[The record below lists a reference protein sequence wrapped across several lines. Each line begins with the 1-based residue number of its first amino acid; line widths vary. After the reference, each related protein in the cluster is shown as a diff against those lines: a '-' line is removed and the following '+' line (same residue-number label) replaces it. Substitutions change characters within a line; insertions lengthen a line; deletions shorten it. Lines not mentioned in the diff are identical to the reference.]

1 VLLRA
6 LFLFYRLVFNYLCK
20 KLILMSFWT
29 RVARLILRNRFL
41 VILGIVLVTAFLASQ
56 MKYMRFSYTEAN
68 LLPENH
74 EVNIEYDKFLE
85 IFGEE
90 GNLVILG
97 VKDATI
103 FEPVKFNAW
112 NALVEEFKNLEEIDL
127 TLSIAD
133 VKTLKADRRKRKF
146 VLEPLYKKVPDTK
159 KEVDDIKHQLFEK
172 LPFYDNLLFNKETG
186 TLQTAI
192 YIKKEI
198 INTPKRIN
206 FINDKLI
213 PVIENFE
220 KEYNVDVRI
229 SGMPYIRTLNAQNIQ
244 DEIGLFVFGALL
256 ITAVI
261 FFFFFRSFRAT
272 FITLLVVLIGVVWAF
287 GFIGWFR
294 YEITV
299 LSALI
304 PPLIIVIGVPNA
316 VFLINKYQQEIK
328 KHGNQAKSLQRVISK
343 IGNATL
349 MTNITTASGF
359 ATFVFV
365 KSSLLREFGIL
376 ASVNIVS
383 IFILALLI
391 IPIIY
396 SFMPVP
402 KEKHLD
408 HLERKWIEKVVDWM
422 EKMVREQR
430 ITVYFTTV
438 FFIILGIIGI
448 YQIRVSGSLIEDM
461 PKSMGFYDD
470 IKFFERE
477 FGGVMPLEI
486 LIDTQ
491 KEKGVMKLSTLK
503 RMEKINDIIE
513 SFPEL
518 SKSISIVNLV
528 KYSKQ
533 AYYRGNPK
541 YYQLPTS
548 QERSYIFAYTKNSES
563 DAGMLKSFV
572 DSTGRYAR
580 MTTYMKDIGT
590 DKMDIIQER
599 LQQVID
605 KEFASENYTVSITGK
620 AYVFIKG
627 TNYLI
632 KNLVLSLSLAILLI
646 AIFMAWMFRSPQM
659 ILISLIP
666 NILPLLITAGLMGFF
681 DIPIKPSTILVFS
694 IAFGISVD
702 DTIHFLAKYRQ
713 ELIVNKW
720 KIKPSV
726 YAALRETGV
735 SMFYTSIVL
744 FFGFLVFTL
753 SSFGGTIS
761 LGGLVSATLLLAMIS
776 NLILLPS
783 LLLTFERKI
792 ANKKV
797 FKEPKIKIVSVTEE
811 NSKKTD

>member
-1 VLLRA
+1 M
-6 LFLFYRLVFNYLCK
+6 N
-20 KLILMSFWT
+20 FWT
-29 RVARLILRNRFL
+29 KAAGLILRNRYL
-41 VILGIVLVTAFLASQ
+41 VLLIIAIITGLLASQ
-56 MKYMRFSYTEAN
+56 MKYMKFSYTEAN
-68 LLPENH
+68 LLPEDHIAN
-74 EVNIEYDKFLE
+74 VEYNKFLE

-97 VKDATI
+97 VKDSTV
-103 FEPVKFNAW
+103 FTPEKFNAW
-112 NALVEEFKNLEEIDL
+112 NKLVEQFDERDEIDF
-127 TLSIAD
+127 TISIAD
-133 VKTLKADRRKRKF
+133 VQKLKADRKKRKF
-146 VLEPLYKKVPDTK
+146 VLEPLYEKNPTTTEEVNAIKK
-159 KEVDDIKHQLFEK
+159 QLFEK
-172 LPFYDNLLFNKETG
+172 LPFYDNLLYNKETG

-198 INTPKRIN
+198 INTPKRRD
-206 FINDKLI
+206 FIFDVLI
-213 PVIENFE
+213 PAIKKFE
-220 KEYNVDVRI
+220 KENNLDVRV

-244 DEIGLFVFGALL
+244 DEIILFVVGALG
-256 ITAVI
+256 ITALI

-272 FITLLVVLIGVVWAF
+272 FITLLVVLIGVIWAF
-287 GFIGWFR
+287 GFIGLFR

-328 KHGNQAKSLQRVISK
+328 KHGQQAKALQRVIAK

-365 KSSLLREFGIL
+365 KSNLLREFGIL
-376 ASVNIVS
+376 ASVNIIS

-396 SFMPVP
+396 SFMPLP
-402 KEKHLD
+402 KKKHLN
-408 HLERKWIEKVVDWM
+408 HLEKRWIENVVDWM
-422 EKMVREQR
+422 EKMVRNQR
-430 ITVYFTTV
+430 ITIYFTTV
-438 FFIILGIIGI
+438 VVIVLGIIGV
-448 YQIRVSGSLIEDM
+448 YMIRVSGSLIEDM
-461 PKSMGFYDD
+461 PKKMDFYKD
-470 IKFFERE
+470 IKFFEKE
-477 FGGVMPLEI
+477 FGGIMPLEI
-486 LIDTQ
+486 LIDT
-491 KEKGVMKLSTLK
+491 KKDKGVMKLSTLK
-503 RMEKINDIIE
+503 KMEKLNEAIE
-513 SFPEL
+513 TFPEL
-518 SKSISIVNLV
+518 SKPISVVNLV

-533 AYYRGNPK
+533 AYYKGNPK

-548 QERSYIFAYTKNSES
+548 QEQSYIFSYTKNSNN
-563 DAGMLKSFV
+563 DAGMLKTFV

-580 MTTYMKDIGT
+580 ITTFMKDIGT
-590 DKMDIIQER
+590 DKMDVIQER
-599 LQQVID
+599 LKAVIA
-605 KEFASENYTVSITGK
+605 KEFPSDKYSVSLTGK
-620 AYVFIKG
+620 ALVFIKG

-632 KNLVLSLSLAILLI
+632 KNLVISLSLAILLI

-666 NILPLLITAGLMGFF
+666 NMLPLLITAGLMGFLN
-681 DIPIKPSTILVFS
+681 IPIKPSTILVFS

-713 ELIVNKW
+713 ELIANKW

-753 SSFGGTIS
+753 SSFGGTIA
-761 LGGLVSATLLLAMIS
+761 LGGLVSVTLLLAMVS
-776 NLILLPS
+776 NLLLLPS
-783 LLLTFERKI
+783 LLLTFEKKI

-797 FKEPKIKIVSVTEE
+797 FKEPAMKIFPQNEE
-811 NSKKTD
+811 EESKK

>member
-1 VLLRA
+1 M
-6 LFLFYRLVFNYLCK
+6 N
-20 KLILMSFWT
+20 FWT
-29 RVARLILRNRFL
+29 KVAGIILRNRYL
-41 VILGIVLVTAFLASQ
+41 VLLGIAIITGLLASQ
-56 MKYMRFSYTEAN
+56 IKYMQFSYTEAN

-74 EVNIEYDKFLE
+74 EANIEYNKFLE
-85 IFGEE
+85 VFGEE

-97 VKDATI
+97 IKDSTV
-103 FEPVKFNAW
+103 FSPKKFNAW
-112 NALVEEFKNLEEIDL
+112 NNLVDQFDDLKEIDF

-133 VKTLKADRRKRKF
+133 VQKLKADRKARKF
-146 VLEPLYKKVPDTK
+146 ILEPLYEDNPDTK
-159 KEVDDIKHQLFEK
+159 EEVSAIKKQLFEK

-198 INTPKRIN
+198 INTPERRD
-206 FINDKLI
+206 FIFDKLI
-213 PVIENFE
+213 PIVEKFE
-220 KEYNVDVRI
+220 KDYQVDVRI

-244 DEIGLFVFGALL
+244 DEIILFVGGALL

-261 FFFFFRSFRAT
+261 FFFFFRSYRAT
-272 FITLLVVLIGVVWAF
+272 FITLLVVMVGVTWAF
-287 GFIGWFR
+287 GFIGLFR
-294 YEITV
+294 FEITV

-328 KHGNQAKSLQRVISK
+328 KHGQQAKALQRVISK

-376 ASVNIVS
+376 ASVNIIS

-396 SFMPVP
+396 SFMPLP
-402 KEKHLD
+402 KKKHLN
-408 HLERKWIEKVVDWM
+408 HLERRWIENVVDWM
-422 EKMVREQR
+422 EKTVREQR
-430 ITVYFTTV
+430 IAIYFATVII
-438 FFIILGIIGI
+438 IILGIIGV
-448 YQIRVSGSLIEDM
+448 YKIRVSGSLIEDM
-461 PKSMGFYDD
+461 PKSMGFYKD
-470 IKFFERE
+470 IKFFEKE
-477 FGGVMPLEI
+477 FGGIMPLEI
-486 LIDTQ
+486 LIDT
-491 KEKGVMKLSTLK
+491 KKDKGVMKLSTLK
-503 RMEKINDIIE
+503 KMDKINETIE

-518 SKSISIVNLV
+518 SKPISVVNLV

-533 AYYRGNPK
+533 AYYKGNPK

-548 QERSYIFAYTKNSES
+548 QEQNYIFAYTKNSNSE
-563 DAGMLKSFV
+563 AGMLKSFV

-580 MTTYMKDIGT
+580 ITTFMKDIGT
-590 DKMDIIQER
+590 DKMDVIQER
-599 LQQVID
+599 LKGVIE
-605 KEFASENYTVSITGK
+605 KEFPKDKYEVSITGK
-620 AYVFIKG
+620 ALVFIKG

-632 KNLVLSLSLAILLI
+632 TNLVFSLSLAIVLI
-646 AIFMAWMFRSPQM
+646 SLFMAWMFRSPQM
-659 ILISLIP
+659 ILISLLP

-713 ELIVNKW
+713 ELMANKW

-753 SSFGGTIS
+753 SSFGGTIA
-761 LGGLVSATLLLAMIS
+761 LGGLVSITLLLAMVS
-776 NLILLPS
+776 NLLLLPS
-783 LLLTFERKI
+783 LLLTFEKKI

-797 FKEPKIKIVSVTEE
+797 FKEPAIKIIPPKDSDD
-811 NSKKTD
+811 SDK

>member
-1 VLLRA
+1 M
-6 LFLFYRLVFNYLCK
+6 N
-20 KLILMSFWT
+20 FWT
-29 RVARLILRNRFL
+29 KVAGIILRNRYL
-41 VILGIVLVTAFLASQ
+41 VLIGIAIITALLASQ
-56 MKYMRFSYTEAN
+56 MKYMKFSYTEAN

-74 EVNIEYDKFLE
+74 EANLEYNKFLE

-97 VKDATI
+97 IKDSTVFTPA
-103 FEPVKFNAW
+103 KFNAW
-112 NALVEEFKNLEEIDL
+112 NSLVNQFNDLDEIDF

-133 VKTLKADRRKRKF
+133 VQKLKADRKQRKF
-146 VLEPLYKKVPDTK
+146 ILEPLYDKEPSTK
-159 KEVDDIKHQLFEK
+159 AEVETIKDQLFEK

-192 YIKKEI
+192 YIKREI
-198 INTPKRIN
+198 INTPKRRD
-206 FINDKLI
+206 FIFNTLI
-213 PVIENFE
+213 PIIEKFE
-220 KEYNVDVRI
+220 KDYNVDVRI

-244 DEIGLFVFGALL
+244 DEIILFVGGALL

-261 FFFFFRSFRAT
+261 FFFFFRSYRAT
-272 FITLLVVLIGVVWAF
+272 FITLLVVMVGVTWAF
-287 GFIGWFR
+287 GFIGLFR
-294 YEITV
+294 FEITV

-328 KHGNQAKSLQRVISK
+328 KHGQQAKALQRVISK

-396 SFMPVP
+396 SFMPLP
-402 KEKHLD
+402 KKKHLN
-408 HLERKWIEKVVDWM
+408 HLERRWIENVVNWM
-422 EKMVREQR
+422 EKTVKEQR
-430 ITVYFTTV
+430 IAIYFATVIV
-438 FFIILGIIGI
+438 IVLGIIGV
-448 YQIRVSGSLIEDM
+448 YKIRVSGSLIEDM
-461 PKSMGFYDD
+461 PKSMGFYKD
-470 IKFFERE
+470 IKFFEKE
-477 FGGVMPLEI
+477 FGGIMPLEI
-486 LIDTQ
+486 FIDT
-491 KEKGVMKLSTLK
+491 KKDKGVMKLSTLK
-503 RMEKINDIIE
+503 KMDELNETIE

-518 SKSISIVNLV
+518 SKPISIVNLV

-533 AYYRGNPK
+533 AYYKGNPK

-548 QERSYIFAYTKNSES
+548 QEQSYIFSYTKNSNS
-563 DAGMLKSFV
+563 DAGMLNTFV

-580 MTTYMKDIGT
+580 ITTFMKDIGT

-599 LQQVID
+599 LQAVID
-605 KEFASENYTVSITGK
+605 KEFPSEKYAVSITGK
-620 AYVFIKG
+620 ALVFIKG

-632 KNLVLSLSLAILLI
+632 TNLVFSLSLAILLI
-646 AIFMAWMFRSPQM
+646 ALFMAWMFRSPQM

-666 NILPLLITAGLMGFF
+666 NILPLLITAGLMGFL

-713 ELIVNKW
+713 ELISNKW

-753 SSFGGTIS
+753 SSFGGTIA
-761 LGGLVSATLLLAMIS
+761 LGGLVSVTLLLAMVS
-776 NLILLPS
+776 NLLLLPS
-783 LLLTFERKI
+783 LLLTFEKKI

-797 FKEPKIKIVSVTEE
+797 FREPAMKIIPPKDLEE
-811 NSKKTD
+811 PSK